1 MSERP
6 EDLKDD
12 RFGERLK
19 RSLGTTPARL
29 SLGLERLTAAG
40 LRQGERD
47 DRTKLLWHELGIQW
61 IGLGLAVVLVL
72 GILPWTL
79 THIIAPA
86 TPSSHTLW
94 GMLASTGSLGPLTL
108 PLGVLLFVEAMR
120 GTPTLRRWL
129 R

>member
-6 EDLKDD
+6 EEFKDD

-19 RSLGTTPARL
+19 RSLGTTPAGL
-29 SLGLERLTAAG
+29 SLRLERLTAAG
-40 LRQGERD
+40 LQPGGRD
-47 DRTKLLWHELGIQW
+47 DRTKLRWHELGIQW

-72 GILPWTL
+72 GILPWTIA
-79 THIIAPA
+79 HIIAPA

-94 GMLASTGSLGPLTL
+94 GMLASPGPVGPLAL
-108 PLGVLLFVEAMR
+108 PLGVLLFVEATR
-120 GTPTLRRWL
+120 GAPTLRRWL